1 MVIVS
6 VCAVVVTGFDF
17 LAHSVFNLRFLEMAA
32 GPDYH
37 GALNSTSGS
46 DENYFLNTTVVS
58 VFRFQGLYGLL
69 RAFSFFSDSQRLDCL
84 IGDFSSH
91 SFLSSVLDYSQVSC
105 FEDMSLFF
113 FSL

>member
-46 DENYFLNTTVVS
+46 DENS
-58 VFRFQGLYGLL
+58 I
-69 RAFSFFSDSQRLDCL
+69 S
-84 IGDFSSH
+84 
-91 SFLSSVLDYSQVSC
+91 
-105 FEDMSLFF
+105 
-113 FSL
+113 

>member
-6 VCAVVVTGFDF
+6 VCAAVVVTGFDF

-46 DENYFLNTTVVS
+46 DENS
-58 VFRFQGLYGLL
+58 I
-69 RAFSFFSDSQRLDCL
+69 S
-84 IGDFSSH
+84 
-91 SFLSSVLDYSQVSC
+91 
-105 FEDMSLFF
+105 
-113 FSL
+113 